1 MSRLGRSRFGWGIA
15 ACGALR
21 MTHVIL
27 LLAFSLGACSPAPD
41 KPVADAPSQT
51 DLALIKLEREGAAK
65 PAAAAQR
72 LLALYQAQAPG
83 SVEALNALSLRGV
96 MLGLAHDDAGVDA
109 VVALL
114 ERWPDVRQRD
124 LATVTARFVRARQLT
139 AQHRL
144 REAQQQLDGID
155 ETMRRRAPPAL
166 RVRYLRALAGLKDLS
181 GRTEDAI
188 ALYLQALALVEQSGQ
203 RWLQALCRADLS
215 VAYLHATQPDQAV
228 AMIDEATR
236 LAELD
241 PDPVTLN
248 KIYTSR
254 LIVYGDRADDPRA
267 RQAAEAAIR
276 YARESGSRDDLALSL
291 ANSADVYLRTHDFAK
306 AISVSEEALPLAR
319 AAGLRVAE
327 IVALANIGMARIAMG
342 QITEGKASVYQAVEL
357 DKARGAI
364 SSVGDTLGE
373 LGLNLER
380 AGDLGGAADAYHQSR
395 AILDEGLKQEDRKAI
410 LDAQEHFDS
419 EHRARE
425 MDLLNR
431 QATIAAEQLRRGSL
445 QMRLWTLL
453 AGSSVV
459 LGLLLIM
466 LYQRVKRTNAALAN
480 SNALLKTQ
488 GEMDPLTGLANR
500 RHFQLAVKRL
510 THDGK
515 LRGTLFLI
523 DIDYFKLINDRFGHA
538 SGDAVLVEV
547 AQRLRQAVRAEDLV
561 VRWGGEEFLILIES
575 IAFDTVQLLAQ
586 RLLDLIGA
594 TGVSHADQC
603 IRFSASIGFASF
615 PLAPNE
621 LAVGWE
627 RAISLVDMVMYLAKA
642 HGRNRAYGVTGV
654 NVQDEA
660 ALDDLAQGMDA
671 AWRAGHVSLTALQ
684 GPQLEREATV

>member
-1 MSRLGRSRFGWGIA
+1 MSRLGRAGFDWGIG

-21 MTHVIL
+21 MTRVIL
-27 LLAFSLGACSPAPD
+27 LLALCLSACSPAPD
-41 KPVADAPSQT
+41 KPAADASSQT

-65 PAAAAQR
+65 PAAAAQS

-203 RWLQALCRADLS
+203 RWLQALCRSELA
-215 VAYLHATQPDQAV
+215 VAYLHANQPDQAV

-327 IVALANIGMARIAMG
+327 IVALANIGMARISMG

-410 LDAQEHFDS
+410 LDAQERFDS